1 MCLNDTYPLCKQPL
15 SGNCHSICFSKPV
28 LWTATSPRSFFVTQR
43 AQQHR
48 ARMQSVAV
56 LPSHAPHGS
65 KARLIVVPNRRD
77 SWRSHVHRTRF
88 GKHCSSSSYRPAMSG
103 VEGEGPSSL
112 SLGGCKGGCSL
123 SEEREQ
129 PPFCALPRGAGGPF
143 KFCQNAITPK
153 CSSKILSPIKM
164 RMTPP
169 VSSARLL

>member
-1 MCLNDTYPLCKQPL
+1 MADFIPKQYTKEPITIRIAPDKLAQIDAFAAKFNMSRSEFINQCIDYALNHLPHTQTRPP
-15 SGNCHSICFSKPV
+15 
-28 LWTATSPRSFFVTQR
+28 PRSFFVTRR

-48 ARMQSVAV
+48 ARMQSAAM

-88 GKHCSSSSYRPAMSG
+88 GKHCSSSSYKPAMSG

-123 SEEREQ
+123 SSEREQ
-129 PPFCALPRGAGGPF
+129 PPFCALPRGAGDNF
-143 KFCQNAITPK
+143 TFY
-153 CSSKILSPIKM
+153 
-164 RMTPP
+164 
-169 VSSARLL
+169 